1 MEFLKNAEA
10 YCESIGDDYWFKDYY
25 TRYREFYSVE
35 ESVRNALMAMYGDE
49 SLIFGIQHA

>member
-35 ESVRNALMAMYGDE
+35 ESVRNALMAMYADE
-49 SLIFGIQHA
+49 SLICRIQPA